1 MKPITW
7 VILGAT
13 SIIAE
18 EFARLAGQH
27 NHPLLLIGRDKEQL
41 AIIAADLQLRYHVP
55 CSFIVFDFTSNIE
68 ELIKILQE
76 TKEELAFFIAYSDM
90 TDNQSLNFSAIKTLV
105 TTNVTSIVQLI
116 FGYLQKEQSEH
127 RLVFLSSVAACR
139 GRAKNSLYGASKA
152 AIEVFLQGLQQTK
165 NKNRHITIARL
176 GFIDTAQTFGMPG
189 IFYAS
194 SPKKCAK
201 VCWKASYSNKH
212 LIYHPRFWRYI
223 MAVITRI
230 PFFIYKKLRF

>member
-1 MKPITW
+1 MRPITW

-27 NHPLLLIGRDKEQL
+27 NHSLVLIGRDKEQL
-41 AIIAADLQLRYHVP
+41 AIITADIQLRYHVS
-55 CSFIVFDFTSNIE
+55 CSFIVFDFTSNTE

-76 TKEELAFFIAYSDM
+76 SKEELALFIAYSDM
-90 TDNQSLNFSAIKTLV
+90 ADNQSLTFSAIKTLV
-105 TTNVTSIVQLI
+105 TTNITSIAQLI
-116 FGYLQKEQSEH
+116 YGYLQKEQVEH
-127 RLVFLSSVAACR
+127 RVIFLSSVAACR

-152 AIEVFLQGLQQTK
+152 AIEVFLQGLQQTP

-194 SPKKCAK
+194 PPKKCAQA
-201 VCWKASYSNKH
+201 CWNASYANKSF
-212 LIYHPRFWRYI
+212 IYHPHFWRYI
-223 MAVITRI
+223 MAIITRL
-230 PFFIYKKLRF
+230 PFFIYRKLKF

>member
-27 NHPLLLIGRDKEQL
+27 NHSLLLIGRDKQQL
-41 AIIAADLQLRYHVP
+41 AIITADIQLRYHVS
-55 CSFIVFDFTSNIE
+55 CSSITFDFTSSTD
-68 ELIKILQE
+68 ELIKILQK
-76 TKEELAFFIAYSDM
+76 TKEELALFIAYSDM
-90 TDNQSLNFSAIKTLV
+90 TDNQSLTSLGIKTLV
-105 TTNVTSIVQLI
+105 ATNITSTVQLI
-116 FGYLQKEQSEH
+116 YAYLQKEQSEH
-127 RLVFLSSVAACR
+127 RVIFLSSVAACR

-152 AIEVFLQGLQQTK
+152 AIEVFLQGLQQTP
-165 NKNRHITIARL
+165 NKNRHITIVRL

-194 SPKKCAK
+194 PPKKCALA
-201 VCWKASYSNKH
+201 CWNASYANKP
-212 LIYHPRFWRYI
+212 LIYHPHFWRYI
-223 MAVITRI
+223 MAIITRV
-230 PFFIYKKLRF
+230 PYFIYRKLKF